1 MKRYVLIKEARQL
14 YIYDTHHT
22 TPSRALGNK
31 DELWYNCIQ
40 PKGRTILHSRTYLRE
55 FKQAESDDLEELI
68 AIMVI
73 DEL

>member
-22 TPSRALGNK
+22 TSSRALGNK

-40 PKGRTILHSRTYLRE
+40 PKGVTNMHSRTYLRE
-55 FKQAESDDLEELI
+55 FKYTESNDVEELFGI
-68 AIMVI
+68 VSIL
-73 DEL
+73 EL